1 MSSVDTS
8 RWVDWQVQS
17 MYVHRLGLGRHRG
30 AGGAGVQAQEL
41 QRESPL
47 RLATSASGIATA
59 ASDLCFVNYKVP
71 LKR

>member
-1 MSSVDTS
+1 MDVCLCL
-8 RWVDWQVQS
+8 WLLVVF
-17 MYVHRLGLGRHRG
+17 LGV
-30 AGGAGVQAQEL
+30 GVQAQEL